1 MDHTNK
7 DIEEAF
13 FAAFQ
18 HLYEDPQVLRGR
30 ARWVGRGHMYLG
42 SMRSHKKHDWD
53 AMNAIKNEYMR
64 GHGKMT
70 EDLDEQMH
78 AHVLSM
84 ALLGHSLRLLE
95 VMNNLTRKVRED

>member
-1 MDHTNK
+1 MSHTNK

-13 FAAFQ
+13 CAAFQ
-18 HLYEDPQVLRGR
+18 CLYEDHQILQEK
-30 ARWVGRGHMYLG
+30 ARWVGQGHMYLG
-42 SMRSHKKHDWD
+42 SMRSHKKHEWD
-53 AMNAIKNEYMR
+53 AMIAMKDQYMR

-70 EDLDEQMH
+70 EDLDGQMH

-95 VMNNLTRKVRED
+95 VMNNLTRKMQED

>member
-1 MDHTNK
+1 MDHTDK

-13 FAAFQ
+13 CAAFQ
-18 HLYEDPQVLRGR
+18 HLYEDHQVLQEK
-30 ARWVGRGHMYLG
+30 ARWVGQGHMYLG
-42 SMRSHKKHDWD
+42 SMRSHKKNEWG
-53 AMNAIKNEYMR
+53 AMIAMKDEYMR

-95 VMNNLTRKVRED
+95 VMNKLTRKVKED